1 MKDINFVYDSIIIG
15 GGVIGA
21 SVARYLSR
29 YKGKFLVIE
38 KHNDCGEETSSRN
51 SAIVHSGYD
60 PIPGTQKA
68 KFNVLGNKM
77 MGQVCEDLNVE
88 FLRIGS
94 ITVAF
99 SKEEDATL
107 LSLLERAK
115 ENNVEAEL
123 LTQEQLRKI
132 EPNISPL
139 ATSGL
144 LCKSAGIVNPFTL
157 NIKFMENAM
166 DNGVELHL
174 NEEVTNITKRVDFYE
189 VFTNLG
195 NVYRTK
201 TIVNAAGLYSDK
213 VLSFVEKPEFEIEPR
228 KGEYFVL
235 DHFNTSFVKHTLFMC
250 PTKVGKGI
258 LVSPTTSFNY
268 ILGPSNDLTNKE
280 DYMTNTE
287 ILNSVKEGAFKL
299 IPSIP
304 LQENIR
310 QFSGIRANSSTHDF
324 VIGESKI
331 NKGFFNCAAIMSPG
345 LASSP
350 AIGEYV
356 SDLIKNELNLEIN
369 PNFNPKVRKSSS
381 LKTLG
386 KDKYN
391 ELIKE
396 NPQYG
401 KLICRCERVSEGEI
415 VDSIHRNC
423 GARSVKG
430 VKKRTRSGFGRCQGT
445 FCQEDVVKILARELN
460 ISLDEVNYDDLG
472 TNILVETRKGQ

>member
-1 MKDINFVYDSIIIG
+1 MGNSEFIYDTIIIG

-29 YKGKFLVIE
+29 YKANVLVIE

-60 PIPGTQKA
+60 PLPGSLKA
-68 KFNVLGNKM
+68 KFNVAGNKM
-77 MGQVCEDLNVE
+77 MGKVAEELDVE
-88 FLRIGS
+88 FQRIGS

-99 SKEEDATL
+99 SKEEDETL
-107 LSLLERAK
+107 KDLLIRAK
-115 ENNVEAEL
+115 ENNVEATLLSKEEL
-123 LTQEQLRKI
+123 NKL

-144 LCKSAGIVNPFTL
+144 LCKDAGIINPFTL
-157 NIKFMENAM
+157 TIKFMENAM
-166 DNGVELHL
+166 DNGVKLHL
-174 NEEVTNITKRVDFYE
+174 NEEVTNIEKISGFYK
-189 VFTNLG
+189 VLTNLG
-195 NVYRTK
+195 NIYITK

-213 VLSFVEKPEFEIEPR
+213 VLSFVEKPEFSIEPR

-235 DHFNTSFVKHTLFMC
+235 DHFNASFVKHTLFMC

-258 LVSPTTSFNY
+258 LVSPTTSYNFL
-268 ILGPSNDLTNKE
+268 LGPSNDLTNKE
-280 DYMTNTE
+280 DYTTSTE
-287 ILNSVKEGAFKL
+287 TLNIVKEGAFKL
-299 IPSIP
+299 VPSIP
-304 LQENIR
+304 MSENIR

-324 VIGESKI
+324 IIGESKI

-356 SDLIKNELNLEIN
+356 SDLIKDELNLEIN
-369 PNFNPKVRKSSS
+369 PDFNPHVRKAMK
-381 LKTLG
+381 LKSCG
-386 KDKYN
+386 KAKYN

-396 NPQYG
+396 NPKYG

-415 VDSIHRNC
+415 IDSIHRNC
-423 GARSVKG
+423 GARSIKG

-445 FCQEDVVKILARELN
+445 FCQEDVLKILARELDVPLN
-460 ISLDEVNYDDLG
+460 EVNYDELG
-472 TNILVETRKGQ
+472 TNVLLESKKGK